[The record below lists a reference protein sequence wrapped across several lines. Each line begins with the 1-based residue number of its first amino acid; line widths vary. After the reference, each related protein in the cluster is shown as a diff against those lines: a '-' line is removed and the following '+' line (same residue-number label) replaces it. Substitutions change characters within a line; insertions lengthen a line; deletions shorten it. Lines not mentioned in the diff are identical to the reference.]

1 MLPLCVPVANRL
13 TPGLAEQAGFVVTNV
28 VVHLLRCL
36 QPTLPKHIDICCN
49 VVCAPDWIPLNWIR
63 LTHEM
68 LGIRPLLID
77 KMIPSSK

>member
-36 QPTLPKHIDICCN
+36 QPTLPKHIY
-49 VVCAPDWIPLNWIR
+49 VAMWSVLQTR
-63 LTHEM
+63 YH
-68 LGIRPLLID
+68 
-77 KMIPSSK
+77 